1 MKEVNPALTSR
12 AQSFALFA
20 SAPMPML
27 TVFKTL
33 DVTKAV
39 KKAKRRKV
47 KLNALLCHA
56 VYLAAKDINEMH
68 YLVKDGKLFFSKE
81 LSVGLVVKGKD
92 GKLLNCDVPAS
103 ENFSVFYS
111 DYNRVI
117 EKALEENE
125 PQEDTE
131 RVSIGTSAILTGSID
146 GLVNLY
152 SPAFTNP
159 FLVWSKYENK
169 FLRKKLKVSFQ
180 FHHAQLDGA
189 EAVLFLENLQKVLS
203 KADKI
208 F

>member
-1 MKEVNPALTSR
+1 MIEVDPSKTSR
-12 AQSFALFA
+12 AQCFSLFTN
-20 SAPMPML
+20 APMPML

-39 KKAKRRKV
+39 KAAKKRGV

-56 VYLAAKDINEMH
+56 VYLATKDIKEMH
-68 YLVKDGKLFFSKE
+68 YLVKDGKLFFSEE

-103 ENFSVFYS
+103 DDFSAFYV
-111 DYNRVI
+111 DYNCVV
-117 EKALEENE
+117 EKALKENE
-125 PQEDTE
+125 SQEDTE

-159 FLVWSKYENK
+159 FLVWSRYESK
-169 FLRKKLKVSFQ
+169 FFKKILKVSFQ
-180 FHHAQLDGA
+180 FHHAQIDGG
-189 EAVLFLENLQKVLS
+189 EAVLFLENLQKVLN
-203 KADKI
+203 KI
-208 F
+208 S

>member
-1 MKEVNPALTSR
+1 
-12 AQSFALFA
+12 
-20 SAPMPML
+20 
-27 TVFKTL
+27 
-33 DVTKAV
+33 
-39 KKAKRRKV
+39 
-47 KLNALLCHA
+47 
-56 VYLAAKDINEMH
+56 MH
-68 YLVKDGKLFFSKE
+68 YLVKDGKLFFSEE

-103 ENFSVFYS
+103 DNFLTFYS

-125 PQEDTE
+125 PQEDTK
-131 RVSIGTSAILTGSID
+131 RASIGTSAILTGSID

-159 FLVWSKYENK
+159 FLVWSRYESK

-189 EAVLFLENLQKVLS
+189 EAVLFLENLQKVLNGIS
-203 KADKI
+203 
-208 F
+208 

>member
-39 KKAKRRKV
+39 KEAKKRRV
-47 KLNALLCHA
+47 KLNAVLCHA

-68 YLVKDGKLFFSKE
+68 YLVKDGKL
-81 LSVGLVVKGKD
+81 
-92 GKLLNCDVPAS
+92 LNCNVPAS

-111 DYNRVI
+111 DYNRII

-125 PQEDTE
+125 SQEDTE
-131 RVSIGTSAILTGSID
+131 MASIGTSAILTGSID

-159 FLVWSKYENK
+159 FLVWSRYESK

-189 EAVLFLENLQKVLS
+189 EAVLFLENLQQVLS